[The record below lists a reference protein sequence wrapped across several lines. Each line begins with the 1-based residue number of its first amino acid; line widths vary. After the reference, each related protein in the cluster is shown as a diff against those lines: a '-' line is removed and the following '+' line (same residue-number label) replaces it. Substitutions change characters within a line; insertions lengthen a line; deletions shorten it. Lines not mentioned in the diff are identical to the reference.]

1 MSEGEQ
7 QSKETFKVRDVGSDG
22 GSKWRVYTALMTG
35 ERGFWA
41 LLKYEIIVSF
51 IGAVPGALGLALRK
65 MLYPK
70 VLGHVG
76 RGVAFGRNVVIRH
89 GKKIRIG
96 DNVIVD
102 DNCVL
107 DAKGDDDSGIA
118 IGDNVFVGRN
128 TIVYCKGGTIVL
140 GNNVNI
146 GVNCDIYAKN
156 HVAIG
161 DNTMIAAYC
170 YIMSGGQYDY
180 ASDVPF
186 YEQNSFSRGETR
198 IGEACWLGAK
208 VVVQDAVSIGDRSV
222 VGAGAVVTKHIPEAC
237 VAVGVPAQVV
247 SKTRSDNE

>member
-1 MSEGEQ
+1 MSEHEQ
-7 QSKETFKVRDVGSDG
+7 KPKETFKVRDVGSG
-22 GSKWRVYTALMTG
+22 GGARWRTYTALMTG
-35 ERGFWA
+35 ERSFWA
-41 LLKYEIIVSF
+41 LVKYEFIVSF

-65 MLYPK
+65 ALFPK

-76 RGVAFGRNVVIRH
+76 RGVVFGRNVTIRH

-107 DAKGDDDSGIA
+107 DAKGDDDSGIT
-118 IGDNVFVGRN
+118 IGDNAFVGRN
-128 TIVYCKGGTIVL
+128 TIVYCKGGTIIL
-140 GNNVNI
+140 GNNVNV

-180 ASDVPF
+180 TSDVPF
-186 YEQNSFSRGETR
+186 YEQNSVSRGETR

-222 VGAGAVVTKHIPEAC
+222 IGAGAVVTKSVPEYS

-247 SKTRSDNE
+247 SKTQSNKE